1 MGTSLAA
8 LLIMAVFFTG
18 VILMYRSTLAGNV
31 AVSSAIRE
39 ASNSAVDRA
48 RTNLRIVDLQTKQCN
63 VELEIR
69 NMGSIAISDYD
80 DMDVIVTMDTFQEEL
95 MARRFQYSAALV
107 PNSWALDIDADLY
120 PYEPSTLN
128 PGESGTLTVNWHL
141 TAQVPP
147 PPLGYGEARAVT
159 IGAANGSTTDFA
171 PPRGN
176 LMSPC

>member
-18 VILMYRSTLAGNV
+18 VILMYRTTLAGNV

-39 ASNSAVDRA
+39 ASNSAVERA
-48 RTNLRIVDLQTKQCN
+48 RTNLRVDNLRTDRCEVVIEIQN
-63 VELEIR
+63 V
-69 NMGSIAISDYD
+69 GGVAISDYG
-80 DMDVIVTMDTFQEEL
+80 DMDVIVTMDTFEEEL

-107 PNSWALDIDADLY
+107 PNSWVLDIDADLY

-147 PPLGYGEARAVT
+147 PPLGYGETRAVT
-159 IGAANGSTTDFA
+159 IGAANGSTIDFA

>member
-18 VILMYRSTLAGNV
+18 VILMYRTTLAGNV

-63 VELEIR
+63 VELEIH
-69 NMGSIAISDYD
+69 NVGTIAISDYD

-95 MARRFQYSAALV
+95 QARRFQYSDGAALI
-107 PNSWALDIDADLY
+107 PNSWVLDIDADADDEDIY
-120 PYEPSTLN
+120 GDY
-128 PGESGTLTVNWHL
+128 
-141 TAQVPP
+141 
-147 PPLGYGEARAVT
+147 GYGDDDTFDSANTVSIPVKPPVDLGDGEAVIAKL
-159 IGAANGSTTDFA
+159 ISIFGATKEK
-171 PPRGN
+171 
-176 LMSPC
+176 